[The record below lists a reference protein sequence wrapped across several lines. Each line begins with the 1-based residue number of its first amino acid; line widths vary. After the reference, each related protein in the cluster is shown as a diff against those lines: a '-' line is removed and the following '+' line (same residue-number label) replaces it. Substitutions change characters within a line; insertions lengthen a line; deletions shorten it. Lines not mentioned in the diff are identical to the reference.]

1 MTVASPLNGLNILVV
16 EDEFLIAMEL
26 TRMIRNLGGQVLGP
40 VTTVIA
46 GTELLQKS
54 VVDGAV
60 VDINLGKESSASL
73 AEELLARGVPL
84 VLTTGY
90 SEDMLPDVLAQ
101 VPRLSKPY
109 TKSGFQQIAV
119 AHFVRSS
126 YNP

>member
-1 MTVASPLNGLNILVV
+1 MTAAPLLNGLNILVV

-26 TRMIRNLGGQVLGP
+26 ARMIRSLGGQVLGP
-40 VTTVIA
+40 VSTVIA

-54 VVDGAV
+54 SVDGAV
-60 VDINLGKESSASL
+60 VDINLGRESSAPL

-90 SEDMLPDVLAQ
+90 SEAMLPNALAR

-109 TKSGFQQIAV
+109 TRNGFQEIAA

-126 YNP
+126 